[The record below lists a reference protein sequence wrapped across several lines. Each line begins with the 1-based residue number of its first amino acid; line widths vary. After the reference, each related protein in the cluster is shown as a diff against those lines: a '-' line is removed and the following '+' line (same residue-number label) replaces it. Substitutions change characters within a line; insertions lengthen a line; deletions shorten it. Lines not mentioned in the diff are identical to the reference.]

1 VVYIVFA
8 GLFYCGGLLI
18 ENGTKVEII
27 PLEDGTSYT
36 KYTIDPHPEDVF
48 IALFAIFFGAS

>member
-1 VVYIVFA
+1 MVYVVFA

-18 ENGTKVEII
+18 ENGTEVEII
-27 PLEDGTSYT
+27 ALPDGTSYT
-36 KYTIDPHPEDVF
+36 KYTIDPNPEDVF